1 MRKLVK
7 KFHLYFALI
16 LFLPLISQG
25 LTGVALVFQHE
36 ISDLFFDGKIPD
48 FFRTLKKFHA
58 SLLIPGYFGKSIVGV
73 LGLVL
78 IFMCVS
84 GLIIW
89 WPKPGFLK
97 HALRFKF
104 SSTGKKFHRDLHG
117 AIGFWMLIPLTVS
130 SVTGIYLIYFK
141 TKQSNKLWH
150 AIHEGAF
157 GGAAW
162 QVIVFLV
169 GFLPLLFSITGI
181 ALWWIK
187 KRDKIARVLSQ
198 S

>member
-1 MRKLVK
+1 MKKIVK

-16 LFLPLISQG
+16 LFLPLIIQG
-25 LTGVALVFQHE
+25 LTGSLLVLKD
-36 ISDLFFDGKIPD
+36 IFFDGEVPN

-58 SLLIPGYFGKSIVGV
+58 SLLLPSPWGKSVVGV
-73 LGLVL
+73 FGLVL

-84 GLIIW
+84 GLVIW

-97 HALRFKF
+97 HSLRFKF

-117 AIGFWMLIPLTVS
+117 AIGFWMLIPLTAA

-150 AIHEGAF
+150 AIHEGSF
-157 GGAAW
+157 GGATW
-162 QVIVFLV
+162 QLIVFLT

-181 ALWWIK
+181 ALWWMK
-187 KRDKIARVLSQ
+187 KRDKKLKFSAKI
-198 S
+198 